1 MLTWKKPCWMPW
13 CSSWKTLKEALV
25 VWSQHLRGSQ
35 HRCIVQWGLCDP
47 PGDPGRLGGAKGWE
61 WLLPSPAESCGTAT
75 TMPPGSLPFWQSL
88 AVTAYNRRTSSRC
101 SRYCRSIHRDSG
113 HRATF
118 TWHLLCFHRIKCLP
132 RTRRPSV
139 WTAPGWGSFWSEIEA
154 F

>member
-101 SRYCRSIHRDSG
+101 SRYCRSSTGTVGTELRSLG
-113 HRATF
+113 TF
-118 TWHLLCFHRIKCLP
+118 FVSIALNVYQGPGDLRFEQHLGGVHFGVK
-132 RTRRPSV
+132 
-139 WTAPGWGSFWSEIEA
+139 
-154 F
+154 